1 MSKGRYSTGAS
12 PKAGFSR
19 KKAVIAAVCVLAL
32 ALVVGG
38 FFLIRALL
46 DPLDCRIAPNVT
58 IAGLD
63 VAGMTK
69 SEARKALQSALDE
82 TLYQQNLT
90 VELPKQTLSLT
101 PADTGVRANVR
112 AAVDDAYKIGR
123 SQGIAD
129 GALSLTPYLTVNE
142 DFLRASLQN
151 YAIQYD
157 TVFQES
163 HYALT
168 GDAPSL
174 NTADFQSDAP
184 CQTLELT
191 VGVPEAHL
199 DVETAY
205 SDVLAIY
212 GQAVAKCRG
221 GDYSLSVQVP
231 PERLPEALDLDAI
244 YGEVCSDP
252 VDDSLDMTTYQFV
265 HGAYGYSFDLEEA
278 KAALSQAAPGE
289 TVSVPMRY
297 TDPEIL
303 GDGVYFR
310 DVLGECET
318 KHNDNENRN
327 TNLRLLCEALDGM
340 IIQPGETFSYNEAL
354 GERTAEKGYK
364 PAPAY
369 SGNQLTNAI
378 GGGVCQ
384 GSSTLYN
391 CVLLADLEVVQRF
404 SHGAL
409 VSYLPLGLDA
419 TVNWGTTDFQFRNNF
434 HFPIKIQAETTED
447 LVKMKILGT
456 DEKDYYIVMTTGTDT
471 TKPDVIYAVSYKNK
485 YSKETGELISKDRE
499 AYSTYNRDIG

>member
-1 MSKGRYSTGAS
+1 MSKGRYSADAS
-12 PKAGFSR
+12 QKAGSTR
-19 KKAVIAAVCVLAL
+19 KKAIIAAVCVFTVILIAGGV
-32 ALVVGG
+32 ALV
-38 FFLIRALL
+38 FALL
-46 DPLDCRIAPNVT
+46 DPLECRMAPNVT
-58 IAGLD
+58 IAGLE
-63 VAGMTK
+63 VGGMTK
-69 SEARKALQSALDE
+69 PEARKALKSALEE
-82 TLYQQNLT
+82 TLYTQPLT
-90 VELPKQTLSLT
+90 VALPEQTLSLS
-101 PADTGVRANVR
+101 PADTGVKANIRSAVN
-112 AAVDDAYKIGR
+112 AAYQIGR
-123 SQGIAD
+123 SQGES
-129 GALSLTPYLTVNE
+129 GNALSLTPYLSVNE
-142 DFLRASLQN
+142 PFLRSALEDYASR
-151 YAIQYD
+151 YD
-157 TVFQES
+157 TVFLES
-163 HYALT
+163 RYALT
-168 GDAPSL
+168 GDTPALGTGEYNS
-174 NTADFQSDAP
+174 NAP

-199 DVETAY
+199 DVEAAFAG
-205 SDVLAIY
+205 VLSTY
-212 GQAVAKCRG
+212 GEAVAKCRAEE
-221 GDYSLSVQVP
+221 YTLTVSIP
-231 PERLPEALDLDAI
+231 PEKTPQELDLDAI
-244 YGEVCSDP
+244 WEDVCVDP
-252 VDDSLDMTTYQFV
+252 VDDSLDMKTYEFV
-265 HGAYGYSFDLEEA
+265 HGSYGYRFDRKQA
-278 KAALSQAAPGE
+278 KKALSQASPGE
-289 TVSVPMRY
+289 TVSVPMEY
-297 TDPEIL
+297 VQPEIL

-318 KHNDNENRN
+318 KHGDNENRN

-340 IIQPGETFSYNEAL
+340 VIQPGETFSYNEAL

-434 HFPIKIQAETTED
+434 HFPIKIEAETTED

-456 DEKDYYIVMTTGTDT
+456 DEKDYYIVMTTSTDT

-499 AYSTYNRDIG
+499 AYSTYNRNVG